1 MPENVHRIAPSTT
14 VSLVRSQCGI
24 LWDQDLETPAVY
36 PSSRSVSDCA
46 GHRVVGDTSQFA
58 ALLVM
63 MYKWFVISELQVSIT
78 AVIGHEEPANGRVHW
93 GFRPLSPVSHG
104 HLRGAQIR

>member
-36 PSSRSVSDCA
+36 QSSRSVSDCA
-46 GHRVVGDTSQFA
+46 GHRVAGDA
-58 ALLVM
+58 RRCGALAREA
-63 MYKWFVISELQVSIT
+63 YKWFLLSYLQVNVT
-78 AVIGHEEPANGRVHW
+78 TVIGHEPPANGRVRW
-93 GFRPLSPVSHG
+93 CFRPLSPRSHG
-104 HLRGAQIR
+104 HLRGSQIR

>member
-46 GHRVVGDTSQFA
+46 GHRVAGDTSQFA

-78 AVIGHEEPANGRVHW
+78 TVIGRKDPTNGRLRW
-93 GFRPLSPVSHG
+93 GFRPLSPPLNTHI
-104 HLRGAQIR
+104 RGLKTR